1 MNAGKMCSVVGS
13 LLLLNATAAFA
24 EDKPAAKPAAAKPAA
39 AKPEAAKAEAAKPEA
54 AKADA
59 GKPMGPPP
67 VPKEMDEL
75 KAFVG
80 EWKCTGD
87 ATGPDGKTHKV
98 TADNVI
104 KADLGGYWQHVK
116 HHELKSKEH
125 PMEFTAEGW
134 WGYDASAK
142 TFTGLFAG
150 SYGASDLRTSKGWEG
165 DTFVWTGDLH
175 GFMGAAKTPCKH
187 SFTKK
192 SDKEVLEKFEVQM
205 GGKWVPL
212 QDNVCKKK

>member
-1 MNAGKMCSVVGS
+1 MNARKISMVVGS
-13 LLLLNATAAFA
+13 LLLLNAAAAFA
-24 EDKPAAKPAAAKPAA
+24 EDKPAPAKAAP
-39 AKPEAAKAEAAKPEA
+39 AKAEAAKLEA
-54 AKADA
+54 AKPDA

-75 KAFVG
+75 KSFLG
-80 EWKCTGD
+80 DWKCTGE

-98 TADNVI
+98 TTENSI

-116 HHELKSKEH
+116 HHELKSKEN
-125 PMEFTAEGW
+125 PVEFIAEGW
-134 WGYDASAK
+134 WGYDATAK

-150 SYGASDLRTSKGWEG
+150 TYGAWETRTSKGWEG
-165 DTFVWTGDLH
+165 ETLVWSGDLH
-175 GFMGAAKTPCKH
+175 GFMGIPKTPFKH

-192 SDKEVLEKFEVQM
+192 SDKEAGEKFEVQVA
-205 GGKWVPL
+205 GKWVPL